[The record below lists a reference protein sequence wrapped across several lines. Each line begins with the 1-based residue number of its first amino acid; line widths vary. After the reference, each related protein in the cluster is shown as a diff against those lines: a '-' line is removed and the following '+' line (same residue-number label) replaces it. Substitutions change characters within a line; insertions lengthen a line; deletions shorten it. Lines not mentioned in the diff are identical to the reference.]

1 MNPSATPSGFR
12 VLLNLGLR
20 YPTLVLIV
28 VGLSLA
34 LGLITAPTPYIAKII
49 IDELIFR
56 HVAAPESGAVSGW
69 LGISN
74 TIWMMIALVGLGI
87 FLKFLGAA
95 INGWQSYYI
104 LQITRNV
111 LYETRLETSLR
122 VMGALQKFFES
133 TEPGRIASRLGVDIN
148 SMDGA
153 FFSLLKNIVS
163 SIFLIVIIIAFMAW
177 MNAFLTLIILLT
189 IPVTAAIT
197 FFIYRKNFEFNK
209 RESDRMAALNA
220 TVDEAFGGIKMVRT
234 FNAEPF
240 FLNRIKERSEALRK
254 EGITHWTVF
263 HSVNYFMAFLSNLGA
278 DLFLLIG
285 GYMALLGEITFGE
298 FFAFFSYQ
306 AMLWGP
312 INILFNTGQIIQ
324 IGAASAEKVV
334 ELQHVEQEPYLL
346 KSNARYS
353 EPFRGE
359 IVADH
364 LGFAYHEGDPVLRDV
379 SFTIRPG
386 TMTALVGQSGSGK
399 TTLANLLTGLYLPTG
414 GRLLV
419 DGIDLREWDL
429 RRLRTHI
436 GMVLQDS
443 VLFNDTLRAN
453 LTLGRPDIT
462 DERIWTALALAHI
475 DEFVQS
481 QPHGLDTIVGV
492 GGARLSGGQRQR
504 IAIARVFLKNPSM
517 IILDEATSALDSETE
532 KAIQRSF
539 EALMAGRT
547 SVVIA
552 HRLSTI
558 YQADQIIVLH
568 QGRVIEIG
576 THEEL
581 ARREN
586 GHYRELYEAQVEGMI
601 PMSGATRRPHPS
613 SLL

>member
-1 MNPSATPSGFR
+1 
-12 VLLNLGLR
+12 
-20 YPTLVLIV
+20 
-28 VGLSLA
+28 
-34 LGLITAPTPYIAKII
+34 
-49 IDELIFR
+49 
-56 HVAAPESGAVSGW
+56 
-69 LGISN
+69 
-74 TIWMMIALVGLGI
+74 MMIALVGLGI
-87 FLKFLGAA
+87 FLKLLAAA

-111 LYETRLETSLR
+111 LYETRLETSLK
-122 VMGALQKFFES
+122 VMGAIQKFFEQ
-133 TEPGRIASRLGVDIN
+133 TEPAKIASRLGVDIS

-153 FFSLLKNIVS
+153 FFTLQKSIIS
-163 SIFLIVIIIAFMAW
+163 SIFLIAIIIAFMLW
-177 MNAFLTLIILLT
+177 MNVFLTLIILLT
-189 IPVTAAIT
+189 LPLTAAIS
-197 FFIYRKNFEFNK
+197 FFVYRKNFHFNK
-209 RESDRMAALNA
+209 QESDRMAALNV
-220 TVDEAFGGIKMVRT
+220 TVTEAFGGIKMVRT

-240 FLNRIKERSEALRK
+240 FLNRIKLRSEALRK
-254 EGITHWTVF
+254 EGITHWTQF
-263 HSVNYFMAFLSNLGA
+263 HSVNYFMGFLSNLGA
-278 DLFLLIG
+278 DLFLLVG
-285 GYMALLGEITFGE
+285 GYMALLGQITFGE

-312 INILFNTGQIIQ
+312 INVLFNTGQIIQ
-324 IGAASAEKVV
+324 TGAASAEKVV

-346 KSNARYS
+346 KSNPRFS

-359 IVADH
+359 IVADR
-364 LGFAYHEGDPVLRDV
+364 LSFAYHESDPVLREV

-419 DGIDLREWDL
+419 DGIELREWDL
-429 RRLRTHI
+429 RRLRAHI

-453 LTLGRPDIT
+453 LTLGRPDIS
-462 DERIWTALALAHI
+462 DERIWSALALAHI

-481 QPHGLDTIVGV
+481 QPDGLDTLVGV

-547 SVVIA
+547 AVVIA

-558 YQADQIIVLH
+558 YKADQIIVLH
-568 QGRVIEIG
+568 QGRIVEVG
-576 THEEL
+576 THHEL

-601 PMSGATRRPHPS
+601 PMSGATRKPHPS
-613 SLL
+613 SLP